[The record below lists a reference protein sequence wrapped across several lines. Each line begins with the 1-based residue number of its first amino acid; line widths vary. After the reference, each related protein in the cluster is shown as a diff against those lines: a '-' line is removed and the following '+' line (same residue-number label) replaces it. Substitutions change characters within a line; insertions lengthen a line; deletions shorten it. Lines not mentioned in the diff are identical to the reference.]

1 MSNGLSTREQFEVQ
15 WQAAKVTPVQRGEDT
30 SVQEATNYDYSLLG
44 ILDQFLVLEGKW
56 QSQGKISKADHDD
69 LVAKVNALK
78 AALEKIKERD
88 LSAAETAERFRTA
101 ATARSRR

>member
-1 MSNGLSTREQFEVQ
+1 MSKGLSTREQFEVR
-15 WQAAKVTPVQRGEDT
+15 WQAAKATPVQRGEDT
-30 SVQEATNYDYSLLG
+30 SVQDATNYDYSLLS

-78 AALEKIKERD
+78 AALEKIKEKD
-88 LSAAETAERFRTA
+88 LSAAETVERFRVA
-101 ATARSRR
+101 AVARSRR

>member
-1 MSNGLSTREQFEVQ
+1 MSNGLSTRELFEAK
-15 WQAAKVTPVQRGEDT
+15 WQAAKATPVERGEDT
-30 SVQEATNYDYSLLG
+30 SVQDATNFDYSLLG

-78 AALEKIKERD
+78 AALEKVKERD
-88 LSAAETAERFRTA
+88 LSAAETAARYRA
-101 ATARSRR
+101 AAAARSRR